1 MTLPLFPTELTVLIE
16 PTVAKLTLTKTQKQ
30 FNSLVKKI
38 EALKAQLAEWQ
49 DVVPRHSER
58 IHREYQPL
66 RDAFNALRVELVNLL
81 DRARTEKRLTKNEI
95 KKLKHLI
102 PLITAELMT
111 EQPSDAV
118 KALHDKYSDIGYDE
132 QNDEADDALKSMMG
146 EVFGLDVDDDVDI
159 NDPEQLRVIL
169 ERRVQEDRDSLQ
181 HQQHESDA
189 RRNRSKKSARQLDR
203 EQQKKSDAAL
213 VQKSLQEVFRKLVA
227 ALHPDRAPDDA
238 ERERR
243 TELMQR
249 VNVAYEKKDLLLLLE
264 LQVQIEQVGKT
275 VISAQSDERL
285 KHFNQLLKEQCDTLS
300 QALAEAQLPFRYQL
314 GLPPFAPLSVKVL
327 VAHME
332 QDVRSI
338 KASVVSLKADLRLFQ
353 DPARLKAW
361 LRDFEISKEPEFDDV
376 MDVFSMSPFGAK

>member
-1 MTLPLFPTELTVLIE
+1 MTRPLFPTELTVLIE
-16 PTVAKLTLTKTQKQ
+16 PTVTKLTLTKAQKQ
-30 FNSLVKKI
+30 FNTLVKKI
-38 EALKAQLAEWQ
+38 EMLKAQLAEWHEA
-49 DVVPRHSER
+49 VPRHSER

-66 RDAFNALRVELVNLL
+66 RDAFNTLRLELVSLL

-95 KKLKHLI
+95 KKIRQLI
-102 PLITAELMT
+102 PSITAELMT

-132 QNDEADDALKSMMG
+132 QSEEVDDALKSMMG
-146 EVFGLDVDDDVDI
+146 EVFGIDVGDDIDI
-159 NDPEQLRVIL
+159 NDPEQLRAML
-169 ERRVQEDRDSLQ
+169 ERQAQAEHERIQARA
-181 HQQHESDA
+181 QQSDA
-189 RRNRSKKSARQLDR
+189 RRAKSKKTARQIDQ
-203 EQQKKSDAAL
+203 EQQKISNAAL

-249 VNVAYEKKDLLLLLE
+249 VNVAYEKRDLLQLLE
-264 LQVQIEQVGKT
+264 LLLQIEQVGKT
-275 VISAQSDERL
+275 NISAQSDERL
-285 KHFNQLLKEQCDTLS
+285 KHFNQLLKEQSETLLR
-300 QALAEAQLPFRYQL
+300 ALAEAQLPFRYQL

-332 QDVRSI
+332 QDIRGLKS
-338 KASVVSLKADLRLFQ
+338 SVESLQHDLRVFQ

-361 LRDFEISKEPEFDDV
+361 LRDFEISQEPEFDDL
-376 MDVFSMSPFGAK
+376 MDVFSMSPFRTK